1 LVSATT
7 TLDELADAAAKAFAQ
22 VAGRLGDVR
31 GATLDLCTRLEDLD
45 RVLVG
50 QSGNVRVLAVVEAG
64 ALSLREA
71 LAEGSTV
78 AVPERLARAAFDS
91 QSQLAEIA
99 SRTKQLDA
107 VATLTL
113 VAARSLDLPGFDDY
127 VRDLRGLSALVRD
140 DAGQL
145 ATAVADLR
153 DRRETAA
160 ALYRQASLSLDR
172 VVGIFASVA
181 DERASTEEGLK
192 QSLRDVSALAARL
205 PAVAEA
211 EIEELVRA
219 MQFADTVA
227 QRLDHVRTIMSH
239 PAPAAQALAGAQIAA
254 LVAEI
259 RETGTRVAAS
269 LDRIATEAGAAVR
282 VLSAGD
288 GPQSSPAAQALNLG
302 RKVLSEVAEGAQ
314 ITLAAIAGTVEEAQA
329 LRALSDQAALR
340 FTSLMHTTEAI
351 HIAAVNAVL
360 LARRDDGHERAMGVL
375 SIEVRHQA
383 GACAAASSSCRG
395 SIGQLSL
402 PDDLQAFAA
411 VADSGASFRRAVGE
425 TEGAVETA
433 GLAMV
438 ELDRL
443 REAAES
449 SLERLAAATA
459 DARQALEALYRSAD
473 SLSHLSGSLPDG
485 VPAGDRDVAH
495 LMDIY
500 TMESERAVHRRLFGI
515 AQPVEPAAA
524 QPADAD
530 DPLAAILF

>member
-1 LVSATT
+1 MVKAPT
-7 TLDELADAAAKAFAQ
+7 TLDELADAAARAFAQ
-22 VAGRLGDVR
+22 VAGRLSDVR
-31 GATLDLCTRLEDLD
+31 GATLDLCTRLDDLD

-64 ALSLREA
+64 ALSLWEA
-71 LAEGSTV
+71 LAEGSSV
-78 AVPERLARAAFDS
+78 AAPERLARAAFES

-127 VRDLRGLSALVRD
+127 VRGLRGLHATVRD

-145 ATAVADLR
+145 ATAVSDLR

-160 ALYRQASLSLDR
+160 SLYRQAGLSLDR
-172 VVGIFASVA
+172 VVGVFAAVA
-181 DERASTEEGLK
+181 EERSRTEEVLE
-192 QSLRDVSALAARL
+192 QSLSDVSALAARL

-227 QRLDHVRTIMSH
+227 QRLDHVRTILAH
-239 PAPAAQALAGAQIAA
+239 PAPAAQVLAGAQIAA

-259 RETGTRVAAS
+259 RKTGTRGAAS
-269 LDRIATEAGAAVR
+269 LDRIAAEAGAAVR

-302 RKVLSEVAEGAQ
+302 RKVLSEVAQGAQ
-314 ITLAAIAGTVEEAQA
+314 ITLAAIAGAVEEAQA

-340 FTSLMHTTEAI
+340 FTSLLHTTEGI
-351 HIAAVNAVL
+351 HIAAINAVL
-360 LARRDDGHERAMGVL
+360 LARRNNEQERAMSVL
-375 SIEVRHQA
+375 SVEVRHQA
-383 GACAAASSSCRG
+383 GACAAASSSCRI
-395 SIGQLSL
+395 SIGELSL
-402 PDDLQAFAA
+402 PGDLEAFAA
-411 VADSGASFRRAVGE
+411 VADCGASFRRAVGE

-443 REAAES
+443 RGAADS

-459 DARQALEALYRSAD
+459 DARQALGVLYQSAD
-473 SLSHLSGSLPDG
+473 SLSQLSGSLPDG
-485 VPAGDRDVAH
+485 FTAGARDLAH

-515 AQPVEPAAA
+515 AEPMEPAAA
-524 QPADAD
+524 EAADAD